1 MKLLP
6 LIDYPMTSQPIREQK
21 ARLKTRP
28 KPGGQ
33 THPGRQSSLECGVL
47 QPLSVSHEEHRAQG
61 SNF

>member
-6 LIDYPMTSQPIREQK
+6 LIDFPMSCQPIKEQK

-28 KPGGQ
+28 KPGGHTQ
-33 THPGRQSSLECGVL
+33 PGRQSSLECGVL
-47 QPLSVSHEEHRAQG
+47 QPLSVSHEEQRAQG